1 MQSKKETDTIKLE
14 ENIISENVELLGLYD
29 PEDYGL
35 DINMWIN
42 SDGDQLKNIFSKL
55 KKINFSTDAKEIIKD
70 FFINKCS
77 LSHKKYLKK
86 RIFKI

>member
-1 MQSKKETDTIKLE
+1 MQSTKKTIGDIELE
-14 ENIISENVELLGLYD
+14 ENTNSKDSELFGLYD

-55 KKINFSTDAKEIIKD
+55 KKIKLSNDAKEIVKI
-70 FFINKCS
+70 S
-77 LSHKKYLKK
+77 LLTNAHYPTKIFQKKN
-86 RIFKI
+86 F